1 MPAFVVAKD
10 LAVFSLLHRQE
21 AEGQE
26 VGPGCGPALMMLHSI
41 PHDVKEMVN

>member
-1 MPAFVVAKD
+1 MVAKD
-10 LAVFSLLHRQE
+10 LTVFTLIHRQE

-41 PHDVKEMVN
+41 PYDVKEMVN

>member
-1 MPAFVVAKD
+1 MQAFVVAKD
-10 LAVFSLLHRQE
+10 LMVLTLLHRQE

-41 PHDVKEMVN
+41 PHDVK